1 MRKRLRMW
9 IVALTTCL
17 VWGAGNGAGL
27 GAVPTIVAGQ
37 AQGPARGET
46 GRDAWQ
52 RVPDI
57 FAAMGITEGSAV
69 ADIGAGS
76 GYFTARLSKAVGA
89 TGRVYAVDV
98 STSAL
103 NGLRQRVER
112 EGLTNVEVIQGAAAD
127 PRLPEGRLDAALIV
141 NAYHEMAEHQSM
153 LTAIRR
159 ALKPSGRLVIV
170 EPIAEAGRGAPRASQ
185 EKQHQIAPQYVQQ
198 DAVGAG
204 FVIVKL
210 EDPFT
215 RRSGN
220 ETPEYLLALTPAPV
234 AVADMPPHV
243 HANATDDLSRQ
254 PDAVVAALALKPGQ
268 VVVDIGAGLGMFTRR
283 FARVVAPGG
292 RAIGVDIEPSHIDAL
307 KADAAAL
314 GLTNYEARLVAPDN
328 PGLPPASADVIF
340 LSNTYHHIRDRV
352 AYFTRVRDALKP
364 SGRLVVVD
372 FAPGMMGGTAMDDH
386 PDQKQVE
393 TELAAAGFRLVRTHT
408 FLERQ
413 FFLEFVRR

>member
-9 IVALTTCL
+9 IVGVTTCL
-17 VWGAGNGAGL
+17 VWGAGNG
-27 GAVPTIVAGQ
+27 PVAGAAPATVATQ
-37 AQGPARGET
+37 AQGPASGEA

-57 FAAMGITEGSAV
+57 FAAMGVAEGSVV
-69 ADIGAGS
+69 ADIGAGG

-98 STSAL
+98 SSSAL
-103 NGLRQRVER
+103 TGLRQRVGR
-112 EGLTNVEVIQGAAAD
+112 EGLTNVEVIQGTAAD

-153 LTAIRR
+153 LAAIRR

-170 EPIAEAGRGAPRASQ
+170 EPIAEAGRGAPRAGQ

-210 EDPFT
+210 EDPFS
-215 RRSGN
+215 RRSGD
-220 ETPEYLLALTPAPV
+220 TPEYLLALTPAPA

-268 VVVDIGAGLGMFTRR
+268 VVVDIGAGTGLFTRR

-292 RAIGVDIEPSHIDAL
+292 RAIGLDIEPSHIDAL

-328 PGLPPASADVIF
+328 PGLPAASADVIF
-340 LSNTYHHIRDRV
+340 LSNTYHHLRDRV

-372 FAPGMMGGTAMDDH
+372 FAPGAMGGMAMDDH

-393 TELAAAGFRLVRTHT
+393 TELAAAGFRLARTHT